1 MFVSRSLNFT
11 NKFISSGYI
20 TVMTLS
26 LNSVRSGKIILGGE
40 LNLILSCF
48 KQFNNLTTDKTLKYD
63 GIYIDSFNKTLTRA
77 YTG

>member
-1 MFVSRSLNFT
+1 MYVSRSLNFT

-26 LNSVRSGKIILGGE
+26 LDSVRSGKIILGGE

-48 KQFNNLTTDKTLKYD
+48 IQFNNLTTDKTLKYD
-63 GIYIDSFNKTLTRA
+63 DLY
-77 YTG
+77 